1 MRSVILSAARTP
13 IGSFLGSLS
22 DFSAP
27 QLGSKVI
34 AEAIRRAS
42 ISKEEVSEVIIGQ
55 VLTAGAGQAPGR
67 QSAIYAGL
75 PSSVPCL
82 TINKVCGSGLKA
94 LMLADQSIKCKDSEI
109 VVAGGQ
115 ESMSSAPYLLF
126 KARNGLKMGNTNL
139 VDSMISDG
147 LWDVYND
154 IHMGEAAELCASKY
168 SISRL
173 EQDDY
178 AIQSYKRAIE
188 AQNKGFFNDEI
199 FPIIYETKK
208 GKIIVEKDE
217 EPEKANFSKF
227 PSLKPVFKQD
237 GTITAA
243 NASSIN
249 DGAAALVLCSEEKAK
264 ELGKKP
270 LARII
275 AYSSFSQA
283 PEWFSIA
290 PVGAIKKVLEKAEM
304 SIDKIDLFEINEAFS
319 VVPLAIQKEIVIPM
333 EKMNIAGG
341 ALSLGH
347 PIGASGAR
355 ILITLIYA
363 LKRENKRYGLA
374 SLCIGGGEAV
384 AMIIENI

>member
-34 AEAIRRAS
+34 VEAIRRAS
-42 ISKEEVSEVIIGQ
+42 ISKEDVSEVIIGQ

-67 QSAIYAGL
+67 QAAIYAGL

-139 VDSMISDG
+139 IDSMISDG

-168 SISRL
+168 SISRQ

-208 GKIIVEKDE
+208 GKIIAEKDE

-249 DGAAALVLCSEEKAK
+249 DGAAAIVLCSEEKAK

-319 VVPLAIQKEIVIPM
+319 VVPLAIQKETAIPM

>member
-22 DFSAP
+22 NFSAP

-67 QSAIYAGL
+67 QAAIYAGL

-139 VDSMISDG
+139 IDSMISDG

-168 SISRL
+168 SISRQ

-249 DGAAALVLCSEEKAK
+249 DGAAAIVLCSEEKAK

-304 SIDKIDLFEINEAFS
+304 SINKIDLFEINEAFS
-319 VVPLAIQKEIVIPM
+319 VVPLAIQKEIAIPM